1 MVHCRGD
8 HFRFGSV
15 FNYKKQPNQFF
26 LKKTKPKPNRNLVK
40 PTGFSPVQFGSWFQ
54 KTEKT
59 YMLIFLL
66 ELVSKMPFHN
76 YCFPCIVQR
85 N

>member
-1 MVHCRGD
+1 M
-8 HFRFGSV
+8 HFLGVIIFGSV
-15 FNYKKQPNQFF
+15 QFLTIKNNQTGFF
-26 LKKTKPKPNRNLVK
+26 FEKKPKPNRNWVK
-40 PTGFSPVQFGSWFQ
+40 PTGFGPVRFGSWFQ

-76 YCFPCIVQR
+76 YCFPCIVQT